1 MTKTNENTRYQ
12 NVKFNDYPDV
22 KDITKPYVVLM
33 ISMILFP
40 KYIMTETCAYSYI
53 VQIDVFVK
61 ANADYNARLRRNEIS
76 QRISDLLWK
85 ELKAG
90 QVSNL
95 GNEYNKEF
103 ALYRSTRRYEA
114 IFMRR
119 KIKWLN
125 MLKHQN
131 HLSILKI

>member
-1 MTKTNENTRYQ
+1 MIDVLNEIYSVIKQDEKLMKILNIN

-22 KDITKPYVVLM
+22 KDITKPYVVIDDFDDPIPELH
-33 ISMILFP
+33 
-40 KYIMTETCAYSYI
+40 YDGDRVAYNYI

-61 ANADYNARLRRNEIS
+61 ANDSYNARLRRNEIS

-90 QVSNL
+90 QTSNL
-95 GNEYNKEF
+95 GNEYDKQF

-114 IFMRR
+114 IFYEEE
-119 KIKWLN
+119 N
-125 MLKHQN
+125 
-131 HLSILKI
+131 